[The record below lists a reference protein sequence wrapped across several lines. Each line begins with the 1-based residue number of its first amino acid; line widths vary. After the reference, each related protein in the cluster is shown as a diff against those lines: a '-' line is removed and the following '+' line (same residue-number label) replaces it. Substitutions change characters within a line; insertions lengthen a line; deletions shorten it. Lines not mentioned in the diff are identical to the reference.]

1 MKNLIVYGKV
11 DKLIIIGGI
20 AFPFLKVQG
29 YDVDN
34 CILEED
40 PDLQTQAL
48 RNATVVLELAKG
60 YGVDITLPIDHLMAK
75 LTGLN
80 PENVK
85 VNKIKGTIYEIKG
98 IRHWPG
104 TLTLIKKKM
113 RDSKT
118 IIFNGIAG
126 KYEDETFCHGTN
138 QILDLVFAYEAES
151 KIILGLHSV
160 TAAQKR
166 LGAKPPPARTY
177 LSTMGEAG
185 LKFLAG
191 EELTALNHLDDLPAK
206 NT

>member
-1 MKNLIVYGKV
+1 MRYPHKPVVAIIGEANVSAKVETMKNLIVYEKV

-60 YGVDITLPIDHLMAK
+60 YGVDIILPVDHLMAK

-85 VNKIKGTIYEIKG
+85 VNNIKGRFTKLKAYDIG
-98 IRHWPG
+98 PG
-104 TLTLIKKKM
+104 TISLIRKRCGVQKPSSSTELRGSTKM
-113 RDSKT
+113 K
-118 IIFNGIAG
+118 
-126 KYEDETFCHGTN
+126 C
-138 QILDLVFAYEAES
+138 FAM
-151 KIILGLHSV
+151 
-160 TAAQKR
+160 
-166 LGAKPPPARTY
+166 ARIR
-177 LSTMGEAG
+177 
-185 LKFLAG
+185 F
-191 EELTALNHLDDLPAK
+191 
-206 NT
+206 